1 MLVPLA
7 ALLNVVALFTPFL
20 DLRRG
25 FSTDSY
31 SLPRSVELLWR
42 KGLYVL
48 AAIVVVFSVLFPLAK
63 LAVLLRILTTAVPA
77 RARRAQLEL
86 LERLGK
92 WSMLDVFLVCLM
104 IALANDQLLV
114 GATPR
119 YGILCFTLAIALSM
133 VSSGAMSARE
143 QHGRAHA
150 PSARQVLAVPWHH
163 VAGQLV
169 VCALLVAALC
179 VPFVEIDDWLLVDRP
194 VSIVGAVL
202 GLWETG
208 ARPLAAI
215 VAAFLVV
222 APLLGA
228 FGRLLVLLM
237 HRRAR
242 GTRAWSGRIA
252 HVNRWAMLDV
262 FALALGVFL
271 VEGRSFVRTELSW
284 GALLLALLL
293 LLYWPAS
300 AWQSK
305 RATV

>member
-7 ALLNVVALFTPFL
+7 ALLNVIALFMPFL

-42 KGLYVL
+42 KQLYVL

-63 LAVLLRILTTAVPA
+63 LAVLLRILTTALPA

-114 GATPR
+114 GASPR

-133 VSSGAMSARE
+133 GASGAMNARE
-143 QHGRAHA
+143 HRDRPATGARA
-150 PSARQVLAVPWHH
+150 PVARHH

-169 VCALLVAALC
+169 VCALLIAALC

-194 VSIVGAVL
+194 VSIAGAVL

-222 APLLGA
+222 APVLGA
-228 FGRLLVLLM
+228 FGGLFVLLA
-237 HRRAR
+237 RRRNRA
-242 GTRAWSGRIA
+242 TAAWSRRIA
-252 HVNRWAMLDV
+252 QVNRWAMLDV

-293 LLYWPAS
+293 LLYWPVS

-305 RATV
+305 RAAG